1 MNPDTKKI
9 RQYLKEC
16 NRKDYE
22 ELIYA
27 SKLTPMETAVLKNC
41 ILDGKTLIEA
51 GDVLKC
57 SGRTVSKFI
66 NQAYRKILK
75 STI

>member
-16 NRKDYE
+16 NRKEYE
-22 ELIYA
+22 DLIYA
-27 SKLTPMETAVLKNC
+27 SKLTPMETAVLENC
-41 ILDGKTLIEA
+41 ILDGKTLIET